1 MRRPTPLAATA
12 LLALALPLAA
22 CAASTPTSAPEPSQ
36 TRASAAGDPADG
48 RAAEASAAPSNV
60 SAASPELGEPVG
72 TRSITYQGG
81 QFTLAMY
88 PLKRIGST
96 IVMTADLGHTKVN
109 EDSALTNRDILSDS
123 TDQYWSRYEAPDGF
137 ALLDGSGSVMY
148 LPARSGEEE
157 TAALCSPM
165 PSGSAEVGDVETVTC
180 TFAGTPE
187 NVTTMSV
194 QTERFGTFSNVP
206 VK

>member
-1 MRRPTPLAATA
+1 MRRPTPSAATA
-12 LLALALPLAA
+12 LLALALPLSA
-22 CAASTPTSAPEPSQ
+22 CAASAPTSAPEPSQ
-36 TRASAAGDPADG
+36 KSTSAAGDPADG
-48 RAAEASAAPSNV
+48 LATEASAAPSNV
-60 SAASPELGEPVG
+60 GTASPELGEPVG

-81 QFTLAMY
+81 DFTLAMY

-96 IVMTADLGHTKVN
+96 IVMTADLGYAKVN

-123 TDQYWSRYEAPDGF
+123 TDQNWSRYEAPDGF

-165 PSGSAEVGDVETVTC
+165 PSGHAEVGDVETVTC

-187 NVTTMSV
+187 NVTMMSV